1 MEANSVVEN
10 SFGPK
15 EPISKQ
21 LDENVSK
28 IRSVIGESTD
38 FIMREWSYG
47 PNLGYRAV
55 SFYFETL
62 MQSSENYMKR
72 TLQDLVDHKVGPGMD
87 STIEDLVKFFMHDG
101 VSQKKAVLLDHID
114 QAVKDIIDG
123 HMVIFL
129 DQWDKALSYDAFSV
143 ETRQVTEP
151 VNESVVQGP
160 RESTVESLEKNMGLL
175 RIRLKTPS
183 FKMVKASGGGKTNTD
198 IVYAY
203 LSDVVDSELLK
214 EFERRFEAVKQMEV
228 LETSYIEQILEDS
241 TFSPFPQHQYTER
254 PDVVTAAL
262 LRGKIAVLVQ
272 GSSGVLLCPGMFTDF
287 FQSSEDYYQR
297 TVISSLIRFL
307 RVFAF
312 IIALMLPSIYI
323 SLTTYHTELVP
334 TVLLLAVINSREGIP
349 LPAFFEALLMGF
361 FFELLREAG
370 VRLPRPVGSAVS
382 IVGALIIGDAAISA
396 GIASPIMVI
405 IVALTGIASF
415 AIPQYGIAIALRIL
429 QFPMMIAAALLGG
442 FGVMI
447 MLILIL
453 LHLTKLR
460 SLGQPY
466 LSPLAP
472 LKFSLLRDVFIR
484 APIRILQRGLRTR
497 QFNRPGR

>member
-1 MEANSVVEN
+1 METKLKTEN
-10 SFGPK
+10 PFGP
-15 EPISKQ
+15 EAPISKH
-21 LDENVSK
+21 LDENVRQIQS
-28 IRSVIGESTD
+28 IFGSSVD
-38 FIMREWSYG
+38 LIMKEWSYG
-47 PNLGYRAV
+47 PEFRYKAV
-55 SFYFETL
+55 TFYYETL
-62 MQSSENYMKR
+62 MQKTKNYMKY
-72 TLQDLVDHKVGPGMD
+72 TLQDLVDHEVGPGME
-87 STIEDLVKFFMHDG
+87 STLEDLVMFFEHDG
-101 VSQKKAVLLDHID
+101 VSQKSAVLLDRVD
-114 QAVKDIIDG
+114 QIVKDILDG
-123 HMVIFL
+123 HLVIFL
-129 DQWDKALSYDAFSV
+129 DQWDKALSYKAFSV

-183 FKMVKASGGGKTNTD
+183 FRMVKANGGGKTNTD

-203 LSDVVDSELLK
+203 LSDVVDSELLN

-241 TFSPFPQHQYTER
+241 TYSPFPQHQYTER

-272 GSSGVLLCPGMFTDF
+272 GSSGVLLCPGLFTDF

-297 TVISSLIRFL
+297 TLISSLIRFL

-312 IIALMLPSIYI
+312 IIALTLPSIYI
-323 SLTTYHTELVP
+323 ALTTYHTELVP
-334 TVLLLAVINSREGIP
+334 TVLLLAVIDSREGIP
-349 LPAFFEALLMGF
+349 LPAFFEALLMEF

-415 AIPQYGIAIALRIL
+415 AIPQYGIAISLRIL
-429 QFPMMIAAALLGG
+429 QFPLMISASLLGG

-447 MLILIL
+447 MLILFL

-472 LKFSLLRDVFIR
+472 LRFSPLKDVFIR
-484 APIRILQRGLRTR
+484 APIRILQRGLRDR
-497 QFNRPGR
+497 QFNRQGR